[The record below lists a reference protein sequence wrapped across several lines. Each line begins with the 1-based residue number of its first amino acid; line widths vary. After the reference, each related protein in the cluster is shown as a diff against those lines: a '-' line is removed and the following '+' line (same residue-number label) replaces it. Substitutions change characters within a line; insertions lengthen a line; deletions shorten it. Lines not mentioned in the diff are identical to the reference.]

1 MKNLINEAFRL
12 QQIAGI
18 HSITTIH
25 EKMDPVGHEDA
36 DIDNDGDVDKSDKYL
51 ANRRKAI
58 AANIKEDNEME
69 FPKEISSRYGNQFV
83 FIHDDNKPGFYDIKD
98 LETGKMIGRV
108 GFPTPEKARSFAM
121 DLVKAKGGTISTQ
134 LEGQDHEVAMAH
146 ASLKAIISSAS
157 QLMDKIGEE
166 EINIPAW
173 IQDHITNSENY
184 IEQANQGYHHLC
196 NYGGGEEAEVQV
208 AVMEKDEE

>member
-1 MKNLINEAFRL
+1 MKKQFINEAFRL

-18 HSITTIH
+18 KSINTLNEDTPGFHSFMDTVEDFFDEGTPEYEKLADAVQQALENGDITPMPH
-25 EKMDPVGHEDA
+25 EPGSYYKQVEAIAKELGLVSEELDAVGHEDA

-58 AANIKEDNEME
+58 SKNMNE
-69 FPKEISSRYGNQFV
+69 
-83 FIHDDNKPGFYDIKD
+83 
-98 LETGKMIGRV
+98 
-108 GFPTPEKARSFAM
+108 
-121 DLVKAKGGTISTQ
+121 GG
-134 LEGQDHEVAMAH
+134 DHEVSMAQ

-157 QLMDKIGEE
+157 QLMNKIGEE
-166 EINIPAW
+166 EINLPAW

-184 IEQANQGYHHLC
+184 IEQANQGYHELC
-196 NYGGGEEAEVQV
+196 DYDGEEEAGVQV